1 MHNSNKTD
9 AAMPAEIAYLQ
20 DAQAQ
25 RDELLKLFHAQ
36 RQAYAAHPMPPAA
49 QRQQWL
55 KALGDVLNSE
65 RQALIAA
72 ISEDFSNRS
81 ADETLLAELMP
92 SLHGI
97 HYASRHLKAWMKPSR
112 RKVGLAFQ
120 PASAKVVYQPLG
132 VVGVIVPWNY
142 PLYLAIGPLVGAL
155 AAGNRVMLKLSE
167 ATPATGQLLK
177 TLLARVFPQDLVCV
191 VLGEAEVG
199 MAFSRLPFDHLLFT
213 GATSIG
219 KHVMRAAAENLT
231 PVTLELGGK
240 SPAIV
245 SSDVPLKDAAERIAF
260 GKTLNAGQTC
270 VAPDYVLVPQERVG
284 SFVEAYRQAVRGF
297 YPTLVDNPDYT
308 AIINDRQLN
317 RLNGYISD
325 ATSKGALLVPL
336 FEQNQGRRLGHSVLL
351 NVSDEMTVMQD
362 EIFGPLLPIVP
373 YSGLDQAFAY
383 INQRPRP
390 LALYYFGY
398 DKAEQQRVLQ
408 ETHSGGVC
416 LNDTLLHVAQDD
428 LPFGG
433 IGPSGMGQYHGHE
446 GFLTFSKA
454 KGVLVKQRLNAAR
467 LIYPPYGTAIQK
479 LIHKLFIR

>member
-1 MHNSNKTD
+1 MTAD
-9 AAMPAEIAYLQ
+9 IAYLQ
-20 DAQAQ
+20 TLQQPLEELDRLFAAQ
-25 RDELLKLFHAQ
+25 RA
-36 RQAYAAHPMPPAA
+36 AYAANPMPPAD

-55 KALGDVLNSE
+55 KALRELLSQE
-65 RQALIAA
+65 RQALVEA
-72 ISEDFSNRS
+72 ISADFSHRS

-97 HYASRHLKAWMKPSR
+97 HYASRHLRGWMKSSR
-112 RKVGLAFQ
+112 RKVGMAFQ

-132 VVGVIVPWNY
+132 VVGIIVPWNY

-167 ATPATGQLLK
+167 STPATGQLLK
-177 TLLARVFPQDLVCV
+177 TLLGRIFPEDLVCV
-191 VLGEAEVG
+191 VLGEADVG
-199 MAFSRLPFDHLLFT
+199 VAFSRLRFDHLLFT

-245 SSDVPLKDAAERIAF
+245 SRDVPLKDAAERIAF

-270 VAPDYVLVPQERVG
+270 VAPDYVLVPQDRVG
-284 SFVEAYRQAVRGF
+284 AFVEAYRQVVNSF
-297 YPTLVDNPDYT
+297 YPTLADNPDYT
-308 AIINDRQLN
+308 AIINERQLA
-317 RLNGYISD
+317 RLNGYVSD
-325 ATSKGALLVPL
+325 ATSKGALLIPL
-336 FEQNQGRRLGHSVLL
+336 FEQGQGRRMPHSLLL
-351 NVSDEMTVMQD
+351 NVTDEMTVMQD

-373 YSGLDQAFAY
+373 YQDLDQAFAY

-398 DKAEQQRVLQ
+398 DKREQNRVLH

-428 LPFGG
+428 MPFGG
-433 IGPSGMGQYHGHE
+433 IGPSGMGHYHGHE

-454 KGVLVKQRLNAAR
+454 KGVLIKQRFNAAR
-467 LIYPPYGTAIQK
+467 LIYPPYGKSIQK
-479 LIHKLFIR
+479 LIQKLFIR

>member
-1 MHNSNKTD
+1 MTAD
-9 AAMPAEIAYLQ
+9 IAYLQ
-20 DAQAQ
+20 TLQQPLEELDRLFAAQ
-25 RDELLKLFHAQ
+25 RA
-36 RQAYAAHPMPPAA
+36 AYAANPMPPAD

-55 KALGDVLNSE
+55 KALRDLLSNE
-65 RQALIAA
+65 RQALVNA
-72 ISEDFSNRS
+72 ISADFSHRS

-97 HYASRHLKAWMKPSR
+97 HYASRHLKGWMKSSR
-112 RKVGLAFQ
+112 RKVGMAFQ

-132 VVGVIVPWNY
+132 VVGIIVPWNY

-167 ATPATGQLLK
+167 STPATGQLLK
-177 TLLARVFPQDLVCV
+177 TLLGQIFPEDLVCV
-191 VLGEAEVG
+191 VLGEADIGV
-199 MAFSRLPFDHLLFT
+199 AFSRLRFDHLLFT

-245 SSDVPLKDAAERIAF
+245 SRDVPLKDAAERIAF

-270 VAPDYVLVPQERVG
+270 VAPDYVLVPQDRVG
-284 SFVEAYRQAVRGF
+284 AFVEAYRQVVNNF
-297 YPTLVDNPDYT
+297 YPTLADNPDYT
-308 AIINDRQLN
+308 AIINERQLA
-317 RLNGYISD
+317 RLNGYVSD
-325 ATSKGALLVPL
+325 ATSKGALLIPL
-336 FEQNQGRRLGHSVLL
+336 FEQGQGRRMPHSLLL
-351 NVSDEMTVMQD
+351 NVTDEMTVMQD

-373 YSGLDQAFAY
+373 YQDLDQAFAY

-398 DKAEQQRVLQ
+398 DKREQNRVLH

-428 LPFGG
+428 MPFGG
-433 IGPSGMGQYHGHE
+433 IGPSGMGHYHGHE

-454 KGVLVKQRLNAAR
+454 KGVLIKQRFNAAK
-467 LIYPPYGTAIQK
+467 LIYPPYGKSIQK
-479 LIHKLFIR
+479 LIQKLFIR

>member
-1 MHNSNKTD
+1 
-9 AAMPAEIAYLQ
+9 MPADVAYLHESHQ
-20 DAQAQ
+20 HLG
-25 RDELLKLFHAQ
+25 ELQSLFDAQ
-36 RQAYAAHPMPPAA
+36 RQAYAAHPMPPAE

-55 KALGDVLNSE
+55 KALREMLSNE
-65 RQALIAA
+65 RQALIDA
-72 ISEDFSNRS
+72 ISQDFSHRS

-97 HYASRHLKAWMKPSR
+97 HYASRHLKRWMKPSR
-112 RKVGLAFQ
+112 RKVGMAFQ

-142 PLYLAIGPLVGAL
+142 PLFLAIGPLVGAL
-155 AAGNRVMLKLSE
+155 SAGNRVMLKLSE
-167 ATPATGQLLK
+167 STPATGLLLK
-177 TLLARVFPQDLVCV
+177 QLLARIFPQDLVCV
-191 VLGEAEVG
+191 VLGEADVG

-245 SSDVPLKDAAERIAF
+245 SADVPLKDAAERIAF

-270 VAPDYVLVPQERVG
+270 VAPDYVLVPQNRVG
-284 SFVEAYRQAVRGF
+284 EFVEAYRKVVRGF
-297 YPTLVDNPDYT
+297 YPTLADNPDYT
-308 AIINDRQLN
+308 AIINERQLA

-325 ATSKGALLVPL
+325 ATSKGALLIEL
-336 FEQNQGRRLGHSVLL
+336 FDQGQARRMAHSLLL
-351 NVSDEMTVMQD
+351 NVNDDMTVMQD

-373 YSGLDQAFAY
+373 YEDLDQAFAY
-383 INQRPRP
+383 IKQRPRP

-398 DKAEQQRVLQ
+398 NKAEQNRVLN

-428 LPFGG
+428 MPFGG
-433 IGPSGMGQYHGHE
+433 IGASGMGHYHGHE

-454 KGVLVKQRLNAAR
+454 KSVLTKQRFNAAR
-467 LIYPPYGTAIQK
+467 LIYPPYGKSLQRLIQK
-479 LIHKLFIR
+479 MFIR

>member
-1 MHNSNKTD
+1 MTAD
-9 AAMPAEIAYLQ
+9 IAYLQ
-20 DAQAQ
+20 TLQEPLQALDRQFNAQ
-25 RDELLKLFHAQ
+25 RA
-36 RQAYAAHPMPPAA
+36 AYAANPMPPAA

-55 KALGDVLNSE
+55 KALRDLLSNE
-65 RQALIAA
+65 RQALIEA
-72 ISEDFSNRS
+72 ISADFSHRS

-97 HYASRHLKAWMKPSR
+97 HYASRHLRGWMKDSR
-112 RKVGLAFQ
+112 RKVGVAFQ

-132 VVGVIVPWNY
+132 VIGVIVPWNY

-167 ATPATGQLLK
+167 STPATGLLLK
-177 TLLARVFPQDLVCV
+177 ELLARIFPEDLVCV
-191 VLGEAEVG
+191 VLGEADIGV
-199 MAFSRLPFDHLLFT
+199 AFSRLRFDHLLFT

-245 SSDVPLKDAAERIAF
+245 SRDVPLKDAAERIAF

-270 VAPDYVLVPQERVG
+270 VAPDYVLVPEDRVG
-284 SFVEAYRQAVRGF
+284 GFVEAYRQAVQGF
-297 YPTLVDNPDYT
+297 YPALTDNPDYT
-308 AIINDRQLN
+308 AIINDRQLA
-317 RLNGYISD
+317 RLNSYVSD
-325 ATSKGALLVPL
+325 ATSKGALLIPL
-336 FEQNQGRRLGHSVLL
+336 FDQGQGRRMPHSVLL

-373 YSGLDQAFAY
+373 YRDLEQAFAY

-398 DKAEQQRVLQ
+398 DKREQNRVLH

-428 LPFGG
+428 MPFGG
-433 IGPSGMGQYHGHE
+433 IGASGMGHYHGHE

-454 KGVLVKQRLNAAR
+454 KGVLIKQRFDAAR
-467 LIYPPYGTAIQK
+467 LIYPPYGKSIQK
-479 LIHKLFIR
+479 LIQKLFIR

>member
-1 MHNSNKTD
+1 MTAD
-9 AAMPAEIAYLQ
+9 IAYLQ
-20 DAQAQ
+20 TLQQPLETLDRQFQAQ
-25 RDELLKLFHAQ
+25 QA
-36 RQAYAAHPMPPAA
+36 AYAANPMPPAA

-55 KALGDVLNSE
+55 KALRDLLSAE
-65 RQALIAA
+65 RQALIDA
-72 ISEDFSNRS
+72 ISADFSHRS

-97 HYASRHLKAWMKPSR
+97 HYASRHLKSWMKPSR
-112 RKVGLAFQ
+112 RKVGVAFQ

-142 PLYLAIGPLVGAL
+142 PLYLAVGPMVGAL

-167 ATPATGQLLK
+167 STPATGLLLK
-177 TLLARVFPQDLVCV
+177 ELLARIFPEDLVCV
-191 VLGEAEVG
+191 VLGEADVG
-199 MAFSRLPFDHLLFT
+199 VAFSRLPFDHLLFT
-213 GATSIG
+213 GSTSVG

-245 SSDVPLKDAAERIAF
+245 SRDVPLKDAAERIAF

-270 VAPDYVLVPQERVG
+270 VAPDYVLVPEDRVG
-284 SFVEAYRQAVRGF
+284 AFVEAYRQAVKGF
-297 YPTLVDNPDYT
+297 YPTLADNADYT
-308 AIINDRQLN
+308 AIINERQLA
-317 RLNGYISD
+317 RLNGYVSD
-325 ATSKGALLVPL
+325 ATSKGALLIPL
-336 FEQNQGRRLGHSVLL
+336 FEQGQGRRMPHSVLL

-373 YSGLDQAFAY
+373 YRDLEQAFAY

-398 DKAEQQRVLQ
+398 DKREQHRVLH

-428 LPFGG
+428 MPFGG
-433 IGPSGMGQYHGHE
+433 IGPSGMGHYHGHE

-454 KGVLVKQRLNAAR
+454 KGVLIKQRFNAAR
-467 LIYPPYGTAIQK
+467 LIYPPYGRSIQK
-479 LIHKLFIR
+479 LIQKLFIR

>member
-1 MHNSNKTD
+1 MTAD
-9 AAMPAEIAYLQ
+9 IAYLQ
-20 DAQAQ
+20 TLQQPLETLDRQFQAQ
-25 RDELLKLFHAQ
+25 RA
-36 RQAYAAHPMPPAA
+36 AYAANPMPPAA

-55 KALGDVLNSE
+55 KALRDLLSAE
-65 RQALIAA
+65 RQTLIEA
-72 ISEDFSNRS
+72 ISADFSHRS

-97 HYASRHLKAWMKPSR
+97 HYASCHLKKWMKPSR
-112 RKVGLAFQ
+112 RKVGVAFQ

-142 PLYLAIGPLVGAL
+142 PLYLAVGPMVGAL

-167 ATPATGQLLK
+167 STPATGLLLK
-177 TLLARVFPQDLVCV
+177 ELLARIFPEDLVCV
-191 VLGEAEVG
+191 VLGEADVG
-199 MAFSRLPFDHLLFT
+199 VAFSRLPFDHLLFT
-213 GATSIG
+213 GSTSVG

-245 SSDVPLKDAAERIAF
+245 SRDVPLKDAAERIAF

-270 VAPDYVLVPQERVG
+270 VAPDYVLVPEDRVG
-284 SFVEAYRQAVRGF
+284 AFVEAYRQAVKGF
-297 YPTLVDNPDYT
+297 YPTLADNADYT
-308 AIINDRQLN
+308 AIINERQLA
-317 RLNGYISD
+317 RLNGYVSD
-325 ATSKGALLVPL
+325 ATSKGALLIPL
-336 FEQNQGRRLGHSVLL
+336 FEQGQGRRMPHSVLL

-373 YSGLDQAFAY
+373 YRDLEQAFAY

-398 DKAEQQRVLQ
+398 DKREQHRVLH

-428 LPFGG
+428 MPFGG
-433 IGPSGMGQYHGHE
+433 IGPSGMGHYHGHE

-454 KGVLVKQRLNAAR
+454 KGVLIKQRFNAAR
-467 LIYPPYGTAIQK
+467 LIYPPYGRSIQK
-479 LIHKLFIR
+479 LIQKLFIR

>member
-1 MHNSNKTD
+1 
-9 AAMPAEIAYLQ
+9 MPADIAYLKNLQ
-20 DAQAQ
+20 QPLDELQALFDAQRA
-25 RDELLKLFHAQ
+25 
-36 RQAYAAHPMPPAA
+36 AYAANPMPPAA

-55 KALGDVLNSE
+55 KALRDLLSNE
-65 RQALIAA
+65 RQALVDA
-72 ISEDFSNRS
+72 ISQDFSHRS

-97 HYASRHLKAWMKPSR
+97 HYASRHLKGWMKTSR

-167 ATPATGQLLK
+167 STPATGLLLK
-177 TLLARVFPQDLVCV
+177 ELLGRVFPQDLVCV
-191 VLGEAEVG
+191 VLGEADIGV
-199 MAFSRLPFDHLLFT
+199 AFSRLRFDHLLFT

-245 SSDVPLKDAAERIAF
+245 SRDVPLKDAAERIAF

-270 VAPDYVLVPQERVG
+270 VAPDYVLVPEDRIG

-297 YPTLVDNPDYT
+297 YPTLADNKDYT
-308 AIINDRQLN
+308 AIINDRQLA
-317 RLNGYISD
+317 RLNGYLSD
-325 ATSKGALLVPL
+325 ATSKGALLIPL
-336 FEQNQGRRLGHSVLL
+336 FDQGQGRRMSHSLLL
-351 NVSDEMTVMQD
+351 NVSDDMTVMQD

-373 YSGLDQAFAY
+373 YKDLDEAFAY

-398 DKAEQQRVLQ
+398 DKREQNRVLH

-428 LPFGG
+428 MPFGG
-433 IGPSGMGQYHGHE
+433 IGASGMGHYHGHE

-454 KGVLVKQRLNAAR
+454 KGVLIKQRFNAAK
-467 LIYPPYGTAIQK
+467 LIYPPYGKSIQK
-479 LIHKLFIR
+479 LIQKLFIR

>member
-1 MHNSNKTD
+1 MTAGIS
-9 AAMPAEIAYLQ
+9 YLQ
-20 DAQAQ
+20 DLQQPLEELHNLFNAQ
-25 RDELLKLFHAQ
+25 RA
-36 RQAYAAHPMPPAA
+36 AYAANPMPPAA

-55 KALGDVLNSE
+55 KALRDLLSAE
-65 RQALIAA
+65 RDPLIDA
-72 ISEDFSNRS
+72 ISQDFSHRS
-81 ADETLLAELMP
+81 PDETLLAELMP

-97 HYASRHLKAWMKPSR
+97 HYASRHLKGWMRASR
-112 RKVGLAFQ
+112 RKVGVAFQ

-167 ATPATGQLLK
+167 STPATGLLLK
-177 TLLARVFPQDLVCV
+177 DLLGRIFPDDLVCV
-191 VLGEAEVG
+191 VLGEADIGV
-199 MAFSRLPFDHLLFT
+199 AFSQLRFDHLLFT

-245 SSDVPLKDAAERIAF
+245 SHDVPLKDAAERIAF

-270 VAPDYVLVPQERVG
+270 VAPDYVLVPEDRVG

-297 YPTLVDNPDYT
+297 FPTLANNPDYT
-308 AIINDRQLN
+308 AIINDRQLA

-325 ATSKGALLVPL
+325 ATSKGALLIPL
-336 FEQNQGRRLGHSVLL
+336 FEQGQGRRMGHSLLL
-351 NVSDEMTVMQD
+351 NVSDDMTVMQD

-373 YSGLDQAFAY
+373 YKDLDQAFAY

-398 DKAEQQRVLQ
+398 DKREQNRVLH

-428 LPFGG
+428 MPFGG
-433 IGPSGMGQYHGHE
+433 IGASGMGHYHGHE

-454 KGVLVKQRLNAAR
+454 KGVLIKQRFNAAK
-467 LIYPPYGTAIQK
+467 LIYPPYGKSIQK
-479 LIHKLFIR
+479 LIQKLFIR

>member
-1 MHNSNKTD
+1 MTAD
-9 AAMPAEIAYLQ
+9 IAYLQ
-20 DAQAQ
+20 TLQQPLEELNRLFDAQRA
-25 RDELLKLFHAQ
+25 
-36 RQAYAAHPMPPAA
+36 AYAANPMPPAA

-55 KALGDVLNSE
+55 KALRDLLSSE
-65 RQALIAA
+65 RQALIDA
-72 ISEDFSNRS
+72 ISSDFSHRS

-97 HYASRHLKAWMKPSR
+97 HYASQHISQWMKPSR
-112 RKVGLAFQ
+112 RKVGVAFQ

-142 PLYLAIGPLVGAL
+142 PLFLAIGPLTGAL

-167 ATPATGQLLK
+167 STPATGLLLK
-177 TLLARVFPQDLVCV
+177 ELLARIFPEDLVCV
-191 VLGEAEVG
+191 VLGEADVG
-199 MAFSRLPFDHLLFT
+199 VAFSKMRFDHLLFT
-213 GATSIG
+213 GSTSVG
-219 KHVMRAAAENLT
+219 RHVMRAAAENLT

-245 SSDVPLKDAAERIAF
+245 SHDVPLKDAAERIAF

-270 VAPDYVLVPQERVG
+270 VAPDYVLVPEDRVG
-284 SFVEAYRQAVRGF
+284 GFVEAYRQAVRGF
-297 YPTLVDNPDYT
+297 YPTLADNPDYT
-308 AIINDRQLN
+308 AIINERQLA
-317 RLNGYISD
+317 RLNSYLSD
-325 ATSKGALLVPL
+325 ATSKGALLIPL
-336 FEQNQGRRLGHSVLL
+336 FDQGQGRRMPHSLLL

-373 YSGLDQAFAY
+373 YQDLDQAFAY

-398 DKAEQQRVLQ
+398 DKREQKRVLS

-428 LPFGG
+428 MPFGG
-433 IGPSGMGQYHGHE
+433 IGPSGMGHYHGHE

-454 KGVLVKQRLNAAR
+454 KGVLVKQRFNAAK
-467 LIYPPYGTAIQK
+467 LIYPPYGKSIQK
-479 LIHKLFIR
+479 LIQKLFIR

>member
-1 MHNSNKTD
+1 
-9 AAMPAEIAYLQ
+9 
-20 DAQAQ
+20 
-25 RDELLKLFHAQ
+25 
-36 RQAYAAHPMPPAA
+36 MPPAA

-55 KALGDVLNSE
+55 KTLRDLLSSE
-65 RQALIAA
+65 RQALIDA
-72 ISEDFSNRS
+72 ISADFSHRS

-97 HYASRHLKAWMKPSR
+97 HYASRRLRGWMKPSR
-112 RKVGLAFQ
+112 RHVGMAFQ
-120 PASAKVVYQPLG
+120 PAAAKVIYQPLG
-132 VVGVIVPWNY
+132 VIGLIVPWNY

-167 ATPATGQLLK
+167 STPATGLLLK
-177 TLLARVFPQDLVCV
+177 ELLARVFPEDLVCV
-191 VLGEAEVG
+191 VLGEADVG
-199 MAFSRLPFDHLLFT
+199 VAFSRLPFDHLLFT
-213 GATSIG
+213 GSTSVG

-245 SSDVPLKDAAERIAF
+245 SHDVPLKDAAERIAF

-270 VAPDYVLVPQERVG
+270 VAPDYVLVPEDRVG
-284 SFVEAYRQAVRGF
+284 GFVEAYRQAVQSF
-297 YPTLVDNPDYT
+297 YPTLADNPDYT
-308 AIINDRQLN
+308 AIINERQLA
-317 RLNGYISD
+317 RLNGYVSD
-325 ATSKGALLVPL
+325 ATSKGALLIPL
-336 FEQNQGRRLGHSVLL
+336 FEQGQGRRMPHSVLL

-373 YSGLDQAFAY
+373 YRDLEQAFAY

-398 DKAEQQRVLQ
+398 DKREQNRVLH

-428 LPFGG
+428 MPFGG
-433 IGPSGMGQYHGHE
+433 IGPSGMGHYHGHE

-454 KGVLVKQRLNAAR
+454 KGVLIKQRFNAAK
-467 LIYPPYGTAIQK
+467 LIYPPYGKSLQK
-479 LIHKLFIR
+479 LIQKLFIR

>member
-1 MHNSNKTD
+1 MTAD
-9 AAMPAEIAYLQ
+9 IAYLQ
-20 DAQAQ
+20 TLQQPLEELDRLFTAQ
-25 RDELLKLFHAQ
+25 RA
-36 RQAYAAHPMPPAA
+36 AYAANPMPPAA

-55 KALGDVLNSE
+55 KALRDLLSNE
-65 RQALIAA
+65 RQALVDA
-72 ISEDFSNRS
+72 ISTDFSHRS

-97 HYASRHLKAWMKPSR
+97 HYASRHLKGWMKSSR
-112 RKVGLAFQ
+112 RKVGMAFQ

-132 VVGVIVPWNY
+132 VVGIIVPWNY

-167 ATPATGQLLK
+167 STPATGLLLK
-177 TLLARVFPQDLVCV
+177 ALLARIFPEDLVCV
-191 VLGEAEVG
+191 VLGESDVG
-199 MAFSRLPFDHLLFT
+199 VAFSRLRFDHLLFT

-245 SSDVPLKDAAERIAF
+245 SHDVPLKDAAERIAF

-270 VAPDYVLVPQERVG
+270 VAPDYVLVPQDRVG
-284 SFVEAYRQAVRGF
+284 AFVEAYRQVVNRF
-297 YPTLVDNPDYT
+297 YPTLADNPDYT
-308 AIINDRQLN
+308 AIINERQLA
-317 RLNGYISD
+317 RLNSYVSD
-325 ATSKGALLVPL
+325 ATSKGALLIPL
-336 FEQNQGRRLGHSVLL
+336 FEQGQGRRMPHSLLL
-351 NVSDEMTVMQD
+351 NVTDEMTVMQD

-373 YSGLDQAFAY
+373 YQDLDQAFAY

-398 DKAEQQRVLQ
+398 DKREQNRVLH

-428 LPFGG
+428 MPFGG
-433 IGPSGMGQYHGHE
+433 IGPSGMGHYHGHE

-454 KGVLVKQRLNAAR
+454 KGVLIKQRFNAAK
-467 LIYPPYGTAIQK
+467 LIYPPYGKSIQK
-479 LIHKLFIR
+479 LIQKLFIR

>member
-1 MHNSNKTD
+1 MTAD
-9 AAMPAEIAYLQ
+9 IAYLQ
-20 DAQAQ
+20 TLQEPLEALDRLFAAQ
-25 RDELLKLFHAQ
+25 RA
-36 RQAYAAHPMPPAA
+36 AYAANPMPPAA

-55 KALGDVLNSE
+55 KSLRDLLSSE
-65 RQALIAA
+65 RQALIDA
-72 ISEDFSNRS
+72 ISTDFSHRS

-97 HYASRHLKAWMKPSR
+97 HYASRHLKGWMKTSR
-112 RKVGLAFQ
+112 RKVGMAFQ

-167 ATPATGQLLK
+167 STPATGQLLK
-177 TLLARVFPQDLVCV
+177 QLFARVFPEDLVCV
-191 VLGEAEVG
+191 VLGETDVG
-199 MAFSRLPFDHLLFT
+199 VAFSRLRFDHLLFT

-245 SSDVPLKDAAERIAF
+245 SHDVPLKDAAERIAF

-270 VAPDYVLVPQERVG
+270 VAPDYVLVPEDRVG
-284 SFVEAYRQAVRGF
+284 GFVEAYRQAVQGF
-297 YPTLVDNPDYT
+297 YPTLADNPDYT
-308 AIINDRQLN
+308 AIINERQLA

-325 ATSKGALLVPL
+325 ATSKGALLIPL
-336 FEQNQGRRLGHSVLL
+336 FEHGQGRRMPHSLLL

-373 YSGLDQAFAY
+373 YQDLQQAFAY

-398 DKAEQQRVLQ
+398 DKREQHRVLH

-428 LPFGG
+428 MPFGG
-433 IGPSGMGQYHGHE
+433 IGPSGMGHYHGHE

-454 KGVLVKQRLNAAR
+454 KGVLIKQRFNASR
-467 LIYPPYGTAIQK
+467 LIYPPYGKSIQK
-479 LIHKLFIR
+479 LIQKLFIR

>member
-1 MHNSNKTD
+1 MTAD
-9 AAMPAEIAYLQ
+9 IAYLQ
-20 DAQAQ
+20 TLQQPLDALDRLFKAQ
-25 RDELLKLFHAQ
+25 RA
-36 RQAYAAHPMPPAA
+36 AYAANPMPPAA

-55 KALGDVLNSE
+55 KALRDVLSSE
-65 RQALIAA
+65 RQALIDA
-72 ISEDFSNRS
+72 ISTDFSHRS

-97 HYASRHLKAWMKPSR
+97 HYASRRLKGWMKPSR
-112 RKVGLAFQ
+112 RHVGMAFQ
-120 PASAKVVYQPLG
+120 PAAAKVVYQPLG
-132 VVGVIVPWNY
+132 VIGVIVPWNY

-167 ATPATGQLLK
+167 STPATGLLLK
-177 TLLARVFPQDLVCV
+177 ELLGRIFPEDLVGV
-191 VLGEAEVG
+191 VLGEADVG
-199 MAFSRLPFDHLLFT
+199 VAFSRLPFDHLLFT
-213 GATSIG
+213 GSTSVG

-245 SSDVPLKDAAERIAF
+245 SRDVPLKDAAERIAF

-270 VAPDYVLVPQERVG
+270 VAPDYVLVPEDRVG
-284 SFVEAYRQAVRGF
+284 GFVEAYRQAVQRF
-297 YPTLVDNPDYT
+297 YPTLTDNPDYT
-308 AIINDRQLN
+308 AIINERQLA
-317 RLNGYISD
+317 RLNGYVSD
-325 ATSKGALLVPL
+325 ATSKGALLIPL
-336 FEQNQGRRLGHSVLL
+336 FEQGQGRRMPHSVLL
-351 NVSDEMTVMQD
+351 NVSDDMTVMQD

-373 YSGLDQAFAY
+373 YRDVEQAFAY

-398 DKAEQQRVLQ
+398 DKREQNRVLH

-428 LPFGG
+428 MPFGG
-433 IGPSGMGQYHGHE
+433 VGPSGMGHYHGHE

-454 KGVLVKQRLNAAR
+454 KGVLVKQRFNAAR
-467 LIYPPYGTAIQK
+467 LIYPPYGKSIQK
-479 LIHKLFIR
+479 LIQKLFIR